1 MTTYP
6 NGKHPNSLKNLV
18 KITDSEK
25 AREYQAKGAETKRKN
40 KEMRDALKLS
50 MAEFK
55 KVKDEIVSHTPDMID
70 YMKVQWAK
78 AVQMNDHDQA
88 MEIAKVLI
96 KYETPELSRVDSTSL
111 EISTDDLTDEELQA
125 KLDEYYK
132 NK

>member
-1 MTTYP
+1 MSQYP

-18 KITDSEK
+18 KITDSDK
-25 AREYQAKGAETKRKN
+25 AREYQAKGAEVRRKN

-55 KVKDEIVSHTPDMID
+55 KVKDEIVADTPAMID

-78 AVQMNDHDQA
+78 AIQENDHDQA

-96 KYETPELSRVDSTSL
+96 KYETPELSRVDSTTL
-111 EISTDDLTDEELQA
+111 DLTTEDLSDEELDA
-125 KLDEYYK
+125 KLNEYLK
-132 NK
+132 K